1 MRRNRIVFWQ
11 GQPSPHQSSY
21 LRALAN
27 LLPGTTV
34 IGVFEHLLEKERLAL
49 GWVPADLGLV
59 EVIVSPNQRAIVK
72 LALHDPENTVHIFSE
87 VRRSLT
93 RRALPICART
103 RALIGLLSEAR
114 EWRGWRGKLRILH
127 SYVAERRYRR
137 RVDFVLAIGHLGIR
151 WFKICG
157 YPPKKIFPWGYFVEN
172 CDYGSADSIEN
183 GALSSPISISFV
195 GQLIAR
201 KDVKTLIAALSR
213 TRSRDWRLQ
222 IIGDGPQRQEIVR
235 FVKTTGVATKVAF
248 MGTRNN
254 DETRR
259 ILAKSDLL
267 VLPSRFDGWG
277 AVVNEAL
284 MSGVPVVCSD
294 YCGAADLVRAG
305 DCGELFRTESAE
317 DLTRVLDKWIARGP
331 LTDARRAKIRSWSK
345 CIEGNAAAQHLIEI
359 LDHVEG
365 GRERPVA
372 PWFRAAPVALWPIS
386 ENHGATQAVAS
397 HGPAR

>member
-201 KDVKTLIAALSR
+201 KDVKTMIAALSR

-222 IIGDGPQRQEIVR
+222 IIGDGPQRQELEI
-235 FVKTTGVATKVAF
+235 FAKTTGVATKVAF
-248 MGTRNN
+248 KGTRNN

-259 ILAKSDLL
+259 ILANSDLL

-284 MSGVPVVCSD
+284 MGGVPVVCSD
-294 YCGAADLVRAG
+294 YCGAADLVRASG
-305 DCGELFRTESAE
+305 CGEMFRTGSVE
-317 DLTRVLDKWIARGP
+317 DLARVLDKWIARGP
-331 LTDARRAKIRSWSK
+331 LTDARRAEIRSWSK
-345 CIEGNAAAQHLIEI
+345 CIEGGAGARYLIEI
-359 LDHVEG
+359 LEQAESG
-365 GRERPVA
+365 GERPMA
-372 PWFRAAPVALWPIS
+372 PWFRAEPLAPWAPVADYGS
-386 ENHGATQAVAS
+386 EQTADA
-397 HGPAR
+397 HGPFR